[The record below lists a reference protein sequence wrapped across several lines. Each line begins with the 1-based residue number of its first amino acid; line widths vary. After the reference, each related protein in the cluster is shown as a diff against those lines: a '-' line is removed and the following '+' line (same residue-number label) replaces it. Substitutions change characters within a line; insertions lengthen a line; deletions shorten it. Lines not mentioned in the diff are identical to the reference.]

1 MFAMTWEPVSF
12 YPLRALDSASYYA
25 QSLVFE
31 GLLKYDAQ
39 LNIVPALAQAFFV
52 SADGLEYVFKV
63 RKGLHFSSGE
73 PLTVKDIIA
82 SIKLASSESSP
93 YHADYQDIK
102 QISAE
107 ADNTLMLRLSRPC
120 APLLSRIVELRILP
134 RRLLVLPD
142 HGKSV
147 LSRNP
152 IGCGPF
158 RLRNWKSGL
167 ELVFTPNPYYWAGRP
182 AVQSLVWRVVP
193 DANLV
198 ALALARGEVDVAQVD
213 PRAIRSLDTAVRRGK
228 VVLDEFPGARTI
240 YLGFNLEK
248 GPFAKSRIREAVCLA
263 INRKALT
270 EHLYGGY
277 ARLAASDF
285 PPSSW
290 AFNRQAPVWPFDPQA
305 AEEMLTQAGFQRE
318 GRGWRSPDGSW
329 LAFSILTVK
338 DYQDVAQAVC
348 GDLAKLG
355 IFTEVQIV
363 EFSTLRQ
370 QYLKKGQYQ
379 AVVWSRSVG
388 PDPECLLSWHS
399 RGPLNFSRFR
409 DARLDGL
416 LEAGRRTIPKGKR
429 QRVYSKVQEILATQL
444 PWVFLFHPTLIV
456 AHSPGITHI
465 KEPGQEK
472 TGLPWDNPLFNVARW
487 VKS

>member
-1 MFAMTWEPVSF
+1 MTWEPVSF

-25 QSLVFE
+25 QTLVFE
-31 GLLKYDAQ
+31 GLVKYDAQ
-39 LNIVPALAQAFFV
+39 LDIVPALAQAFSV
-52 SADGLEYVFKV
+52 SADGLEYMFKI
-63 RKGLHFSSGE
+63 RDGLRFSSGE
-73 PLTVKDIIA
+73 PLSMQDIIA
-82 SIKLASSESSP
+82 SIKLAASESSP

-102 QISAE
+102 QVSA
-107 ADNTLMLRLSRPC
+107 AAGNILTLRLSRPC

-134 RRLLVLPD
+134 RRLLVLAD

-158 RLRNWKSGL
+158 RLRNWESGL

-182 AVQSLVWRVVP
+182 AVQSLVWRVIP

-198 ALALARGEVDVAQVD
+198 ALALARGEVDVAQID
-213 PRAIRSLDTAVRRGK
+213 PRAIRSLKTAVSRAE
-228 VVLDEFPGARTI
+228 VVVDEFPGARTI

-248 GPFAKSRIREAVCLA
+248 SPFTQSLVRQAVCLA
-263 INRKALT
+263 IDRKALA

-285 PPSSW
+285 PPSGW
-290 AFNRQAPVWPFDPQA
+290 AFNWRAPVWPFDRQA
-305 AEEMLTQAGFQRE
+305 AEEMLTQAGFRRE
-318 GRGWRSPDGSW
+318 GHWWRSPDGSR

-338 DYQDVAQAVC
+338 DYQDVAQAIC
-348 GDLAKLG
+348 GDLANLG
-355 IFTEVQIV
+355 VFTEVHIV
-363 EFSTLRQ
+363 EYSTLRQ

-409 DARLDGL
+409 DARLDDL
-416 LEAGRRTIPKGKR
+416 LEAGRRTVLKSKR
-429 QRVYSKVQEILATQL
+429 QRAYSKVQEILATQL
-444 PWVFLFHPTLIV
+444 PWVFLFHPKLIV
-456 AHSPGITHI
+456 AHSRRVTHI

-472 TGLPWDNPLFNVARW
+472 TGLPWDNPLFNAARW
-487 VKS
+487 VKN